1 MMEYRMSA
9 LHYSIPTVI
18 VISLLNAT
26 EAQSALIENL
36 TVGNAKALAL
46 GHAVTADPP
55 GIDSI
60 HFNPAGLARLSGE
73 QRQIKLI
80 VGSFDIRVDFGEHDP
95 IVDQYYSDAYAADT
109 VPPGTFDDPV
119 VNTTSRTS
127 GAAFVL
133 PGQGLVKLPA
143 IVAPLG
149 GASYQAPGS
158 KVTFATSVYSPTAAG
173 YYRDK
178 DDPGRFLGEEVSFS
192 RITYFSPSVG
202 VQVTD
207 TLSLGASLGFSY
219 QGIAVGMTL
228 RVPNIGLV
236 FAEGLGKAVCE
247 QETPAIN
254 ICGGRVGPYTEVS
267 ELELEAEEMLSTT
280 FNLGLLWEPTPWLT
294 VGLSYQSGAVDTLKG
309 SYKLSYDSNW
319 TGMWQEFHKDTAG
332 AAIAAGTA
340 AIGFP
345 LPIGKTV
352 EEGEVAVE
360 LPTPAHYAVGI
371 SVQLTPT
378 IKVNV
383 DYKMSDWQ
391 AWKDLEITFDQDV
404 DFLKLARIVQP
415 SAAEM
420 RVLRMPMQFEN
431 VWNWGVG
438 IEYQYSD
445 NLALRFGYEPRPS
458 SIPADKHTVLLPVGD
473 GELYATGLSYQ
484 LDANETLDLSLAYFN
499 ATRST
504 AAGESD
510 TSNSLNQSY
519 FIYNPYMGTDYDSDV
534 TAVIF
539 ALSYQSKF

>member
-1 MMEYRMSA
+1 M
-9 LHYSIPTVI
+9 
-18 VISLLNAT
+18 
-26 EAQSALIENL
+26 IENL

-55 GIDSI
+55 GIDSV
-60 HFNPAGLARLSGE
+60 HFNPAGLAKLSGE

-95 IVDQYYSDAYAADT
+95 IVDQYFSDAYAADA
-109 VPPGTFDDPV
+109 VPAGTFDDPV

-133 PGQGLVKLPA
+133 PGEGLVKLPA

-158 KVTFATSVYSPTAAG
+158 KVTFATNVYSPTAAG

-207 TLSLGASLGFSY
+207 TLSVGASLGFSY
-219 QGIAVGMTL
+219 QGVGVGMTL
-228 RVPNIGLV
+228 RVPNVGLV
-236 FAEGLGKAVCE
+236 FAEGLAKAVCE
-247 QETPAIN
+247 QDVPAIN
-254 ICGGRVGPYTEVS
+254 FCGGHVGPYTEVS
-267 ELELEAEEMLSTT
+267 GLELEAEEVLSTT
-280 FNLGLLWEPTPWLT
+280 FNLGVLWEPTAWLALGFT
-294 VGLSYQSGAVDTLKG
+294 YQSGATDTLKG
-309 SYKLSYDSNW
+309 SYKVSYDSNW
-319 TGMWQEFHKDTAG
+319 SGMWQQLRQDNAG
-332 AAIAAGTA
+332 AVLTDLTA
-340 AIGFP
+340 ALGFP
-345 LPIGKTV
+345 LPYGETV
-352 EEGEVAVE
+352 EKGDVEVE

-371 SVQLTPT
+371 SVQLTPA

-391 AWKDLEITFDQDV
+391 VWEDLEITFDQDV
-404 DFLKLARIVQP
+404 DFLQLARIVQP

-445 NLALRFGYEPRPS
+445 NLALRLGYEPRPS
-458 SIPADKHTVLLPVGD
+458 SIPEDKHTVLLPVGD

-484 LDANETLDLSLAYFN
+484 FDANETLDLSLAYFS

-504 AAGESD
+504 AAGKSD
-510 TSNSLNQSY
+510 TSNSLNQY
-519 FIYNPYMGTDYDSDV
+519 LFIYNPYMGTDYDSDV
-534 TAVIF
+534 TAIIF